1 MPAPLRTD
9 APSSPARPAP
19 RSPSARRRRGRVRR
33 LLVASLALALA
44 FPPALVAPAFAQ
56 IAEEKKLGEEFVD
69 RAVAGLPMIHDY
81 ELVTFVREMGGKL
94 VATLGNQPFE
104 YEFFVVRQDD
114 INAFAVPGGKLFVNA
129 GLISRVDS
137 EDALAGVL
145 GHEVAHSAAHHIVR
159 QQQKSAAASYA
170 SLAGLLLGII
180 NPALAVGALAAG
192 QAARLSYQRDF
203 EREADYLGI
212 DYSKKAGYDPA
223 AMMTLL
229 KQLNAEQSLNPTK
242 IPPYFLSHPM
252 TGERLTNLEATLGR
266 REWDKQQAPMS
277 PRLQKMQAISRAYTQ
292 TRDQCV
298 PDYERR
304 LAQASPA
311 GRPEALE
318 LIGVLM
324 THGEEYG
331 AAEKYLR
338 EAEAAGRNVDREL
351 GRTLYRRGNFDEAR
365 TRLKRVLARTP
376 GDWDAMADLATIDAE
391 QGNYAAAAQ
400 MYEKSVAAEPYRAD
414 VLRALGRSLG
424 RSKREGEGFYW
435 FGRASELDGDN
446 RQAIAYFK
454 RAMAALPEGDRL
466 KGDIE
471 RRSAKLGER
480 LEEQAAE
487 DRKNGQRRGPGG
499 VPIGPPT
506 RR

>member
-1 MPAPLRTD
+1 MLRRRSSSSSMPRTAAVRRFRRPLRT
-9 APSSPARPAP
+9 ALVAVVA
-19 RSPSARRRRGRVRR
+19 
-33 LLVASLALALA
+33 LLVA
-44 FPPALVAPAFAQ
+44 FPPGLVAPAFAQ

-94 VATLGNQPFE
+94 VDTLGNQPFD

-129 GLISRVDS
+129 GLVARVDS
-137 EDALAGVL
+137 EDALAGVI

-159 QQQKSAAASYA
+159 QQQKGAAANYA

-180 NPALAVGALAAG
+180 NPALAIGALAAG
-192 QAARLSYQRDF
+192 QAAQLSYQRDF
-203 EREADYLGI
+203 EREADFLGI
-212 DYSKKAGYDPA
+212 EYSKKAGYDPA

-229 KQLNAEQSLNPTK
+229 NQLNAEQALNPTK

-266 REWDKQQAPMS
+266 REWDKKHAPMS
-277 PRLQKMQAISRAYTQ
+277 ARLKKMQAIARAYTQ

-298 PDYERR
+298 PEYERR
-304 LAQASPA
+304 LAQASKA
-311 GRPEALE
+311 ERPEALE
-318 LIGVLM
+318 LLGVLM
-324 THGEEYG
+324 AHGEEY
-331 AAEKYLR
+331 ASAEKYLR

-351 GRTLYRRGNFDEAR
+351 GRTLYRRNNFDEAR
-365 TRLKRVLARTP
+365 TRLLRVLARTP
-376 GDWDAMADLATIDAE
+376 GDWDAMADLAAMDAE

-400 MYEKSVAAEPYRAD
+400 MLEKSVAAEPYRAD
-414 VLRALGRSLG
+414 VVRALGRALG
-424 RSKREGEGFYW
+424 KSKREGEGFYW

-499 VPIGPPT
+499 EPIGPP
-506 RR
+506 RRR